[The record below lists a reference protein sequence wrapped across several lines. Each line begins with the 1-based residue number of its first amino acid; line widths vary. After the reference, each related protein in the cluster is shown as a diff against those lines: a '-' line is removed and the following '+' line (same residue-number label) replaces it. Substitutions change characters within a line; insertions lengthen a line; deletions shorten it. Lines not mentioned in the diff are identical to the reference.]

1 MMTDMKKFKDYLKRH
16 GSIALLCSIVVVMS
30 CTDNFEEYNTN
41 KNKLSK
47 LEPSQLPFLFSKA
60 QSVATN
66 NGWNYQIA
74 QNLFHDQY
82 CQYFANTTTYFPS
95 DRLTIRM
102 DWIRA
107 AWNPIY
113 TEVVPQL
120 QSIFAQTEKTS
131 PEYALAN
138 IMWVYTFHR
147 LTDTW
152 GPVPYFS
159 AGVAGTGVP
168 YDAQDVIYDD
178 MFKRLDSAVTTL
190 DNFAGQNR
198 FGSYDLIY
206 GGDLNKWK
214 KFANTLRLR
223 MAIRISG
230 VDANRARAEGEEAAA
245 SGTLTTSPG
254 DDALI
259 IRSLNGDD
267 FNGLA
272 IMDWNE
278 FRMSATMESVLK
290 GYDDPR
296 MPIYFMPTR
305 DSWQANEVANG
316 KAKTEDMSNVNFED
330 LAHPLEYHGL
340 RNGLT
345 SADMAVPLNGH
356 SANSHHGDRWNDGDP
371 KYTSGSD
378 GRETPSNVMC
388 AAEADFLKAEATLLG
403 WNVGGGTAK
412 QHYENGI
419 RNSFAQW
426 GITDAAKVNAYIAS
440 GATPIPPNDSQNS
453 PAVSSAP
460 IAFGGTAALQKEQ
473 ITIQKW
479 LALYPEGVE
488 AWADIRRSRAFKL
501 YPVKQSDNPDL
512 PNPADVNA
520 PTNNWIRRIPFINDE
535 KVTNGAEVSKAVP
548 LLNGPDNIA
557 TKLWWDV
564 N

>member
-1 MMTDMKKFKDYLKRH
+1 MKKFKVFLKKY
-16 GSIALLCSIVVVMS
+16 GSAALLCSIVAVMS
-30 CTDNFEEYNTN
+30 CTDKFDEFNTN
-41 KNKLSK
+41 KNKLSE
-47 LEPSQLPFLFSKA
+47 LQPSQLPFLFAKA
-60 QSVATN
+60 QSTATN

-95 DRLTIRM
+95 DRLVIRM

-120 QSIFAQTEKTS
+120 QSIMAASDPAS

-152 GPVPYFS
+152 GPVPYFH
-159 AGVAGTGVP
+159 AGEAGDGVP

-178 MFKRLDSAVTTL
+178 MFKRLADAVSTL
-190 DNFAGQNR
+190 NGYTGQNR
-198 FGSYDLIY
+198 FGSFDLIY
-206 GGDLNKWK
+206 GGDLDKWK

-223 MAIRISG
+223 LAVRISA
-230 VDANRARAEGEEAAA
+230 VDATRAKTEGEAAA
-245 SGTLTTSPG
+245 AAGTLTTSPG

-259 IRSLNGDD
+259 TRSKKGDD
-267 FNGLA
+267 FNGLS

-296 MPIYFMPTR
+296 MPIYFLP
-305 DSWQANEVANG
+305 S
-316 KAKTEDMSNVNFED
+316 VNTGDYE
-330 LAHPLEYHGL
+330 GL

-345 SADMAVPLNGH
+345 SADMAVPLNTPD
-356 SANSHHGDRWNDGDP
+356 ANSHHGSRWSSTTGL
-371 KYTSGSD
+371 
-378 GRETPSNVMC
+378 ETPSNVM
-388 AAEADFLKAEATLLG
+388 ATAEADFLKAEGILLG
-403 WNVGGGTAK
+403 WNMGGGTAK
-412 QHYENGI
+412 SHYEAGI
-419 RNSFAQW
+419 RNSMHQW
-426 GITDAAKVNAYIAS
+426 GITDEAAIDAYIAS
-440 GATPIPPNDSQNS
+440 SNTPIPPGDSQNS

-460 IAFGGTAALQKEQ
+460 IAFGGTVALQKEQ

-501 YPVKQSDNPDL
+501 YPVKQSDNTDL
-512 PNPADVNA
+512 PNPANLNT
-520 PTNNWIRRIPFINDE
+520 PSNNWIRRIPFINDE
-535 KVTNGAEVSKAVP
+535 KLTNGTEVENAVP
-548 LLNGPDNIA
+548 LLGDKGDKISTP
-557 TKLWWDV
+557 LWWDK

>member
-1 MMTDMKKFKDYLKRH
+1 MIQKMKKFKGFIGRH
-16 GSIALLCSIVVVMS
+16 GSVALLCSMVLAVA
-30 CTDNFEEYNTN
+30 CTDKFEEYNTN
-41 KNKLSK
+41 KNKLTK

-60 QSVATN
+60 QSTATN

-95 DRLTIRM
+95 DRLVIRM

-120 QSIFAQTEKTS
+120 QSIMATADPAS
-131 PEYALAN
+131 AEYALAN

-152 GPVPYFS
+152 GPVPYFN
-159 AGVAGTGVP
+159 AGVAGTSVP

-178 MFKRLDSAVTTL
+178 MFKRLGDAISVL
-190 DNFAGQNR
+190 DGFSGQNV
-198 FGSYDLIY
+198 FGDYDLIY
-206 GGDLNKWK
+206 KGDLNKWK

-223 MAIRISG
+223 LAVRISG
-230 VDANRARAEGEEAAA
+230 VNPGRAKTEGEAAAA

-259 IRSLNGDD
+259 TRSKNGDD
-267 FNGLA
+267 FNGLS

-290 GYDDPR
+290 GYSDPR
-296 MPIYFMPTR
+296 MPIYFLP
-305 DSWQANEVANG
+305 
-316 KAKTEDMSNVNFED
+316 AKTTGDYE
-330 LAHPLEYHGL
+330 GL

-345 SADMAVPLNGH
+345 SADMAVALNTPD
-356 SANSHHGDRWNDGDP
+356 ANSHHGERWSSTTGL
-371 KYTSGSD
+371 
-378 GRETPSNVMC
+378 ETPSNVM
-388 AAEADFLKAEATLLG
+388 ATAEADFLKAEGILLG
-403 WNVGGGTAK
+403 WNMGGGTAK
-412 QHYENGI
+412 SHYEDGI
-419 RNSFAQW
+419 RNSMHQW
-426 GITDAAKVNAYIAS
+426 GITDEAKISAYIAS
-440 GATPIPPNDSQNS
+440 GAVPIPPGDSQNS
-453 PAVSSAP
+453 PAVSTAP
-460 IAFGGTAALQKEQ
+460 IAFGATTAQQKEQ

-512 PNPADVNA
+512 PNPANINT

-535 KVTNGAEVSKAVP
+535 KVSNSAEVTKAVP
-548 LLNGPDNIA
+548 LLNGPDNIV

-564 N
+564 NP

>member
-1 MMTDMKKFKDYLKRH
+1 MKKFKNYIKMY
-16 GSIALLCSIVVVMS
+16 GSIALLCSIVLVMS
-30 CTDNFEEYNTN
+30 CTDKFEEYNTN
-41 KNKLSK
+41 KNKLSV
-47 LEPSQLPFLFSKA
+47 LGPAQLPFLFSKA
-60 QSVATN
+60 QSTATN

-95 DRLTIRM
+95 DRLVIRM

-120 QSIFAQTEKTS
+120 QSIMAAADPAS
-131 PEYALAN
+131 AEYALAN
-138 IMWVYTFHR
+138 IIWVYTFHR

-152 GPVPYFS
+152 GPVPYFN
-159 AGVAGTGVP
+159 AGKAGLGVP

-178 MFKRLDSAVTTL
+178 LFKRLADAVGVL
-190 DNFAGQNR
+190 NGFPGENR
-198 FGSYDLIY
+198 FDDYDLIY
-206 GGDLNKWK
+206 GGNLDKWK

-223 MAIRISG
+223 LAVRISG
-230 VDANRARAEGEEAAA
+230 VDPGRAKTEGEAAAA
-245 SGTLTTSPG
+245 SGTLITSPG

-259 IRSLNGDD
+259 TRSKKGDD
-267 FNGLA
+267 FNGLS

-296 MPIYFMPTR
+296 MPIYFLPAVTTG
-305 DSWQANEVANG
+305 DYE
-316 KAKTEDMSNVNFED
+316 
-330 LAHPLEYHGL
+330 GL

-345 SADMAVPLNGH
+345 SADMAAPLNKAD
-356 SANSHHGDRWNDGDP
+356 ANSHHGERWSSTTGL
-371 KYTSGSD
+371 
-378 GRETPSNVMC
+378 ETPSNVM
-388 AAEADFLKAEATLLG
+388 ATAEADFLKAEGILLG
-403 WNVGGGTAK
+403 WNMGGGTAK
-412 QHYENGI
+412 SHYEDGI
-419 RNSFAQW
+419 RNSMRQW
-426 GITDAAKVNAYIAS
+426 GITDNAVINAYIAS
-440 GATPIPPNDSQNS
+440 GNTPIPPGDSQNS

-460 IAFGGTAALQKEQ
+460 VAFGATVALQKEQ

-512 PNPADVNA
+512 PNPANINL

-535 KVTNGAEVSKAVP
+535 KLTNGSEVTKGVP
-548 LLNGPDNIA
+548 LLNGDDKITTP
-557 TKLWWDV
+557 LWWDK

>member
-1 MMTDMKKFKDYLKRH
+1 MKTYRTLIKKY
-16 GSIALLCSIVVVMS
+16 GSVALLCSIVLVMS
-30 CTDNFEEYNTN
+30 CTDNFDDINTN
-41 KNKLSK
+41 KNKLSE
-47 LEPSQLPFLFSKA
+47 LGPSQLPFLFSKA
-60 QSVATN
+60 QSTATN

-95 DRLTIRM
+95 DRLVIRM

-113 TEVVPQL
+113 TQVVPQL
-120 QSIFAQTEKTS
+120 QTIAEKTEKNS
-131 PEYALAN
+131 AEYALYQ

-152 GPVPYFS
+152 GPVPYFK
-159 AGVAGTGVP
+159 AGQAGLGVP

-178 MFKRLDSAVTTL
+178 MFKKLDSAVTTL
-190 DNFAGQNR
+190 GNFAGQNV
-198 FGSYDLIY
+198 FGDFDLIY
-206 GGDLNKWK
+206 GGDLDKWK

-223 MAIRISG
+223 LAVRISA
-230 VDANRARAEGEEAAA
+230 VDAGRAKTEGEAAAA
-245 SGTLTTSPG
+245 SGTLTTSPD

-259 IRSLNGDD
+259 TRTQKGDD
-267 FNGLA
+267 FNGLS

-296 MPIYFMPTR
+296 MPIYFLPAVTTG
-305 DSWQANEVANG
+305 DYE
-316 KAKTEDMSNVNFED
+316 
-330 LAHPLEYHGL
+330 GL

-345 SADMAVPLNGH
+345 SADMALALNKPD
-356 SANSHHGDRWNDGDP
+356 ANSHHGERWSSTTGL
-371 KYTSGSD
+371 
-378 GRETPSNVMC
+378 ETPSNVM
-388 AAEADFLKAEATLLG
+388 ATAEADFLKAEGILLG
-403 WNVGGGTAK
+403 WNMGGGTA
-412 QHYENGI
+412 QSHYEDGI
-419 RNSFAQW
+419 RNSMHQW
-426 GITDAAKVNAYIAS
+426 GITDDAVINAYIAS
-440 GATPIPPNDSQNS
+440 ASTPVAPGDAESS

-460 IAFGGTAALQKEQ
+460 VAFGATPDLQREQ

-512 PNPADVNA
+512 PNPADINV
-520 PTNNWIRRIPFINDE
+520 PTNDWIRRIPFINDE
-535 KVTNGAEVSKAVP
+535 KISNGEEVGRAVP
-548 LLNGPDNIA
+548 LLDGPDNIV
-557 TKLWWDV
+557 TPLWWDK

>member
-1 MMTDMKKFKDYLKRH
+1 MKKFKDYIKTC
-16 GSIALLCSIVVVMS
+16 GSVAILCSIVLFTS
-30 CTDNFEEYNTN
+30 CTDKFEEFNTN
-41 KNKLSK
+41 KNKLSQ

-60 QSVATN
+60 QSTATN

-95 DRLTIRM
+95 DRLVIRM

-120 QSIFAQTEKTS
+120 QSIMSSTEPTS
-131 PEYALAN
+131 PEYALAD
-138 IMWVYTFHR
+138 IWWVYTFHR

-152 GPVPYFS
+152 GPVPYFN
-159 AGVAGTGVP
+159 AGVAGLGVA
-168 YDAQDVIYDD
+168 YDPQDLIYDD
-178 MFKRLDSAVTTL
+178 MLKRLAAAITVL
-190 DNFAGQNR
+190 DGFAGQNR
-198 FGSYDLIY
+198 FADYDLIY
-206 GGDLNKWK
+206 KGDLDKWK

-223 MAIRISG
+223 LAVRISG
-230 VDANRARAEGEEAAA
+230 VDPGRAKTEGEAAAA
-245 SGTLTTSPG
+245 SGTLTTSPA

-259 IRSLNGDD
+259 VRTKKGDD

-296 MPIYFMPTR
+296 MPIYFLPAVTTG
-305 DSWQANEVANG
+305 DYE
-316 KAKTEDMSNVNFED
+316 
-330 LAHPLEYHGL
+330 GL

-345 SADMAVPLNGH
+345 SADMAVALNKPD
-356 SANSHHGDRWNDGDP
+356 ANSHHGARWSSTTGL
-371 KYTSGSD
+371 
-378 GRETPSNVMC
+378 ETPSNVM
-388 AAEADFLKAEATLLG
+388 ATAEADFLKAEGILLG
-403 WNVGGGTAK
+403 WNMGGGTAK
-412 QHYENGI
+412 SHYEDGI
-419 RNSFAQW
+419 RNSMHQW
-426 GITDAAKVNAYIAS
+426 GITNEAEINAYIAS
-440 GATPIPPNDSQNS
+440 GNTPVAPGDSQGS

-460 IAFGGTAALQKEQ
+460 IAWGGTPALQREQ

-488 AWADIRRSRAFKL
+488 AWADVRRSRAFKL
-501 YPVKQSDNPDL
+501 YPVKQSDNDDL
-512 PNPADVNA
+512 PNPGNINT

-535 KVTNGAEVSKAVP
+535 KLTNSNEVDRAVP

-557 TKLWWDV
+557 TPLWWDV